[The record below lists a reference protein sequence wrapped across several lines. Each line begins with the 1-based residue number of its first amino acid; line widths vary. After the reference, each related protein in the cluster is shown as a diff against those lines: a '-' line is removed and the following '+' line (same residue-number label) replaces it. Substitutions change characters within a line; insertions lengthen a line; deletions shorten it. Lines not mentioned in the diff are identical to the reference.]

1 MVATTVLLPVIN
13 VFEYIENS
21 QSEQAKEEC
30 IKLAEAVKTY
40 GAFAIRDKR
49 VTEEENT
56 AFLDLIEDYFDQPT
70 EEKLKDTRPDLHFQ
84 VGATPD
90 NTELPRCGR
99 DTDCIEMVEKVSLV
113 DVDGSRK

>member
-13 VFEYIENS
+13 VYEYIENPA
-21 QSEQAKEEC
+21 SEQSKEEC
-30 IKLAEAVKTY
+30 TKLAEAVKTF

-49 VTEEENT
+49 VSEEENN
-56 AFLDLIEDYFDQPT
+56 AFLDLIEDYFNQPN
-70 EEKLKDTRPDLHFQ
+70 EVKLKDTRPEVHYQ

-99 DTDCIEMVEKVSLV
+99 DEGCKEMVENVLMIN
-113 DVDGSRK
+113 

>member
-13 VFEYIENS
+13 VYEYIENP

-30 IKLAEAVKTY
+30 VKLAEAVKTY

-49 VTEEENT
+49 VTEQENND
-56 AFLDLIEDYFDQPT
+56 FLDLIEDYFDQPT

-99 DTDCIEMVEKVSLV
+99 DDDCIEMVAKVRKAY
-113 DVDGSRK
+113 VDGTRE